1 MAWGAYQKRTCHNK
15 QLTSPQR
22 VYIIDE
28 RTRHSAVRTH
38 RARVRFKVIHRAPFL
53 HNRHPSR
60 DPKCYQK
67 AGYIKLSRKKV
78 ISPQCV
84 GFTHY
89 RAHNIFGIIKLERQN
104 NQKWYQYHKYDPPC
118 AAASPAPRGEGCSHT
133 GPHLRRPQWQAGDRV
148 RGLVVVQ
155 GV

>member
-89 RAHNIFGIIKLERQN
+89 RAQYFWDNQTGAPKQSKVVSIPQIRPALRCRFAGSERRGLLPYGTTP
-104 NQKWYQYHKYDPPC
+104 KT
-118 AAASPAPRGEGCSHT
+118 SPMAG
-133 GPHLRRPQWQAGDRV
+133 RRP
-148 RGLVVVQ
+148 
-155 GV
+155 